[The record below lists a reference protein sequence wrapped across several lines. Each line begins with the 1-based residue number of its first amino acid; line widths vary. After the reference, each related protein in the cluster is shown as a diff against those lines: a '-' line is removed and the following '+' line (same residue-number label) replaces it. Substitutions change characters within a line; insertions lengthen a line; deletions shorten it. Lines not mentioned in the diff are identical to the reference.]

1 MKVRVGVVAVLVLL
15 GASQGATALAQ
26 SLGDLAQKEKEKREA
41 TKAPGAA
48 PKVYGEKDLETY
60 AGDRPAD
67 GGSEDG
73 AGAAPAMSATPKGGA
88 AKKPAASPSPTAESR
103 EAADKREAE
112 DRKAVAENL
121 RGRWREAQQRVA
133 AAERRLAVSEAEMKT
148 VPPGLP
154 AGNYYDDIQA
164 AVEQQKVEREQR
176 NILAKKALAAAKEAL
191 DAVEIEARRKQVRL
205 D

>member
-1 MKVRVGVVAVLVLL
+1 
-15 GASQGATALAQ
+15 
-26 SLGDLAQKEKEKREA
+26 
-41 TKAPGAA
+41 
-48 PKVYGEKDLETY
+48 
-60 AGDRPAD
+60 
-67 GGSEDG
+67 
-73 AGAAPAMSATPKGGA
+73 MSATPKA
-88 AKKPAASPSPTAESR
+88 ARPRSRGLAFPTAESR
-103 EAADKREAE
+103 EAADEREAE

-121 RGRWREAQQRVA
+121 RGRWREARATGSGRRASPGRVRGGD
-133 AAERRLAVSEAEMKT
+133 EDRT
-148 VPPGLP
+148 PGLP